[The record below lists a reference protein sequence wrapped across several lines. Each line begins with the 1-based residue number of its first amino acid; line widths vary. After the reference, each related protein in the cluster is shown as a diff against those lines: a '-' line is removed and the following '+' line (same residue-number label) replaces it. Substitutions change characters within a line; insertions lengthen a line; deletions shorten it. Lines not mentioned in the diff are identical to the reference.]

1 MVSGLSL
8 YPAGRQPEGNAAH
21 GIQPIARMGGDRLL
35 AWRRTAFYPVG
46 DDFGITGRDR
56 KAVDRKMAE
65 KEQNFIPCICTVR
78 DSTDLDGVCNS
89 DPAGNRR
96 LFRTAVPVLWRG
108 QRGQSRG
115 FRKRTDTVYSGACR
129 RHFALHPAG
138 LPVV

>member
-1 MVSGLSL
+1 MKTHVS
-8 YPAGRQPEGNAAH
+8 
-21 GIQPIARMGGDRLL
+21 LL
-35 AWRRTAFYPVG
+35 KTILFLTLVLVGCQGSSDKETPPVELPQEL
-46 DDFGITGRDR
+46 FR
-56 KAVDRKMAE
+56 
-65 KEQNFIPCICTVR
+65 
-78 DSTDLDGVCNS
+78 DGVCNS